1 MTLVPDV
8 TTLGD
13 NFWKL
18 SLIHS
23 GLDNEMPCLPF
34 EATADEV
41 DAQLGSL
48 AVVNGGVGVTRR
60 GSGTHGD
67 PYVHTI
73 YFEGA
78 NMAGDVNEVSAR
90 TKRRVCRGLLT
101 FLWFSYH
108 FSVLTGAASH
118 VQQGCR
124 WLSMILYTCTN
135 SGRTH

>member
-1 MTLVPDV
+1 MTLASS
-8 TTLGD
+8 D
-13 NFWKL
+13 NTNSYWKL

-78 NMAGDVNEVSAR
+78 NMAGDVNEVKRTVSAVVLR
-90 TKRRVCRGLLT
+90 TLFRSACIVDSEKLLRISHRR
-101 FLWFSYH
+101 
-108 FSVLTGAASH
+108 
-118 VQQGCR
+118 QK
-124 WLSMILYTCTN
+124 
-135 SGRTH
+135 